1 MKDLHELPKLRDS
14 LSYLYAE
21 HAIVERESSAIQ
33 LISKEG
39 RTLVPVASLCLLML
53 GPGTSITHAAI
64 KVLSENGC
72 SILWTGEDGM
82 RLYGQGVGETRRAA
96 HLIRQAE
103 LVCDDDQRMRVVKK
117 MYQKRFDN
125 PIDENASL
133 PQIRG
138 MEGSRVRTL
147 YFEMSRKYGVP
158 WNGRIYDPRE
168 WGKADPI
175 NRALSAANALLNG
188 LCHAGIVSGGY
199 SPGLGFVHTGRHL
212 SFVYDIADLY
222 KAEFTIPIAFEVV
235 AESNQHIDK
244 RIREN
249 CRKRFYESKLLH
261 RILPDIDE
269 LFDIRGE
276 DEYFDFDADSET
288 MSVAPIWDEML
299 DEPGQMAWS

>member
-14 LSYLYAE
+14 LSYVYAE

-39 RTLVPVASLCLLML
+39 RTLIPVASLCLLML

-82 RLYGQGVGETRRAA
+82 RLYGQGLGETRRAA

-103 LVCDDDQRMRVVKK
+103 LVCDHEQRIRVVKK

-125 PIDENASL
+125 PIDEAMSL

-138 MEGSRVRTL
+138 MEGSRVRSL
-147 YFEMSRKYGVP
+147 YFEMSRKFGVP
-158 WNGRIYDPRE
+158 WNGRVYDPKE
-168 WGKADPI
+168 WGRADPI

-235 AESNQHIDK
+235 AESILHIDR
-244 RIREN
+244 RIRER
-249 CRKRFYESKLLH
+249 CREKFLSGRLLE
-261 RILPDIDE
+261 RILPDIDD
-269 LFDIRGE
+269 LFDIPSADGNLE
-276 DEYFDFDADSET
+276 CGADSET
-288 MSVAPIWDEML
+288 MSVAPIWEELL
-299 DEPGQMAWS
+299 DEPGQMAWL